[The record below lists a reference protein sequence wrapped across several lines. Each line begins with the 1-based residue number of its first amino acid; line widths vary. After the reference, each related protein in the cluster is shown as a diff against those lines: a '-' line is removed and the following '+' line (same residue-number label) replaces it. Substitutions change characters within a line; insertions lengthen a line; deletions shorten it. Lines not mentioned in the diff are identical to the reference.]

1 MHELVHIN
9 YYVCFD
15 FRKHSKKISRCNWKK
30 KIRGVNEPDIYVFF
44 FVFFFLLQ
52 QELFIFNK
60 HPSLNCS
67 IPSSS
72 TGPYAYAGYNRA
84 LFLVPMAS
92 TNVSYQPDEI
102 TRPTH
107 ATV

>member
-1 MHELVHIN
+1 MQLE
-9 YYVCFD
+9 
-15 FRKHSKKISRCNWKK
+15 K

-44 FVFFFLLQ
+44 FVFLFFFLLQ

-72 TGPYAYAGYNRA
+72 KPLTGPYAYAGYNRA